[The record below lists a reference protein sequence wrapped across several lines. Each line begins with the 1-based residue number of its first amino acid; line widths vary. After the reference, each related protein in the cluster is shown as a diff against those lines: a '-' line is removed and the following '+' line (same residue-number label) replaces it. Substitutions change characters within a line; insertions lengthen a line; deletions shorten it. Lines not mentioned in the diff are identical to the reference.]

1 MESPGSRL
9 GALTWEDLD
18 NYNIIYIYICICIY
32 ICGSTYTSIYTHL
45 QKMDIYNTCTYIY
58 IYIYIH
64 AFIVIMVVFFVIMCC
79 F

>member
-1 MESPGSRL
+1 VESPGSRL

-18 NYNIIYIYICICIY
+18 NYNIIYIYVY
-32 ICGSTYTSIYTHL
+32 ICAEVHIHQYIHL

-58 IYIYIH
+58 YIH